1 MVNLKSTV
9 TMPVVQVA
17 APAVLADALSNF
29 SKAANIALAAVEDHA
44 RKQVDQANV
53 GLEEARRERDE
64 AIEEL
69 RAIQRREVDWESN
82 AKSSGLTIKHQA
94 ESIARLT
101 EEAQLW
107 KNQLLRLEETF
118 RREIQDW
125 KEQYLRAEQERSR
138 LSARIEELVSEQL
151 LNRPHSSKDKL
162 LEIIDPSSSTLKRSS
177 TTSALALSQAPLD
190 DTEIANVSRKSQPRS
205 TKPANGIL
213 DNGVSHL
220 HPRTPVSNA
229 VASSSRTPKQRH
241 ATEPSSSTL
250 YQDDLTPSRQSST
263 SRRSVVSSRVIRRVH
278 AVVEVPIKEEDDA
291 DNTAYLSEGARS
303 VGQVHNSNISTA
315 PTTARR
321 KSVTGTAANGRQTN
335 SATTPKARRKS
346 TSQPK
351 GKQPAR
357 YTVDESSASE
367 DNDEDE
373 DDDGSEYE
381 PLPVQSR
388 SGLVAADDEDDDLL
402 LGSQEQGAPPPPP
415 QRSRAIGNTKKRKL
429 DDAGGTSR
437 GTAKVARK
445 KH

>member
-213 DNGVSHL
+213 DNG
-220 HPRTPVSNA
+220 
-229 VASSSRTPKQRH
+229 RH